1 MKKRFDFEDKL
12 KKAGINRPVEKIKP
26 MMFYSAAFVVFILT
40 FVLVYYFFSGFFG
53 LKQFVF
59 YLILLWT
66 LGYIFV
72 LIFLWLLFYF
82 YISLRMFKRARDIE
96 KVLADF
102 LQIASANM
110 RSGMSIEKALWYAVR
125 PNFGVLARE
134 IDIVAKE
141 VMSGKELVKALQEFR
156 ERYDSKTLSRSIN
169 LLIEGIVSGGEI
181 GGLLNK
187 IANNIKETELMK
199 KDMAANV
206 TTYAIFITFAS
217 VVAAPLLFAL
227 SGQLLIIVSSIFSK
241 INMPEGMSSRFPIV
255 IEGVGL
261 SFSDYQIFAVMV
273 LVVTSLFS
281 AIIVGTIKK
290 GNAKYGVKYIAVYT
304 AISLFLFFVLSKMMR
319 HFFASMF

>member
-1 MKKRFDFEDKL
+1 MKKRFDLEDKL
-12 KKAGINRPVEKIKP
+12 KKAGINCPLEKIKP
-26 MMFYSAAFVVFILT
+26 LMFYSAGFVVFILT
-40 FVLVYYFFSGFFG
+40 SVLIYYLITGVFGLRQFVLS
-53 LKQFVF
+53 
-59 YLILLWT
+59 LILLW
-66 LGYIFV
+66 LFGYPFV

-82 YISLRMFKRARDIE
+82 YVNLLIFKRARDIE

-141 VMSGKELVKALQEFR
+141 VMSGKDLVKALQEFR
-156 ERYDSKTLSRSIN
+156 ERYDSKTLSRAIN

-187 IANNIKETELMK
+187 IASNIQETELMK

-227 SGQLLIIVSSIFSK
+227 SGQLLVIVTSIFSK
-241 INMPEGMSSRFPIV
+241 IKMPQTMSSSFPIA
-255 IEGVGL
+255 IESVGL
-261 SFSDYQIFAVMV
+261 SFSDYQLFAVMV
-273 LVVTSLFS
+273 LVVSSFFS

-304 AISLFLFFVLSKMMR
+304 AVSLFLFFVLSKLMH